1 MMKISYRPT
10 FDQFADNYLS
20 TYYSGGVRTL
30 QRAAGGPAM
39 IMVGAIAII
48 RIGERV
54 ESGWLRVLLIIVGI
68 ATLLYGLSYTL
79 RPIFNVFLVWL
90 RRKELFESKRALT
103 TLELKGGFLHV
114 DQSGERIKLPLS
126 QIQSVQHRS
135 VSTWILTFGDILIYI
150 PRERLKSGDH
160 DKFVAALEKK
170 LAPPEEEE

>member
-1 MMKISYRPT
+1 MKISYRPT

-39 IMVGAIAII
+39 VLLGAIAII
-48 RIGERV
+48 LVGDRV
-54 ESGWLRVLLIIVGI
+54 EAAWLRALLTIIGLGTV
-68 ATLLYGLSYTL
+68 LYGLSYTL
-79 RPIFNVFLVWL
+79 RPLFNVFLVWL
-90 RRKELFESKRALT
+90 RRKELFESKKSLT
-103 TLELKGGFLHV
+103 TLELKGDYLYV

-135 VSTWILTFGDILIYI
+135 VSTWILTFADILIYI
-150 PRERLKSGDH
+150 PRAGLKSGEH

-170 LAPPEEEE
+170 MSPGEEAE